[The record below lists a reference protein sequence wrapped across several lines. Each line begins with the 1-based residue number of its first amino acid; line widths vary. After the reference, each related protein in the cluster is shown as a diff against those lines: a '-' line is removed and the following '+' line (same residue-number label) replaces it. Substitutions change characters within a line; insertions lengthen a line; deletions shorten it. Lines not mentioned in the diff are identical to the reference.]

1 MGWEVLGIIV
11 VVVVVIVLLAVFGVN
26 VLGLI
31 IEILVEV
38 LAALFSSKD

>member
-11 VVVVVIVLLAVFGVN
+11 VVVVVIGLLAMVGVN
-26 VLGLI
+26 ALGLI

-38 LAALFSSKD
+38 LAALFSSRD